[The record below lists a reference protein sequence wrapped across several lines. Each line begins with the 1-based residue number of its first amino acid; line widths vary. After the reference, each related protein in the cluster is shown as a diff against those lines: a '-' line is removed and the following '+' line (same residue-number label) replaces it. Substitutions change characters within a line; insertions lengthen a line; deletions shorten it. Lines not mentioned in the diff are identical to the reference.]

1 MYDCTCCGGETE
13 DEHKIREKQLSSHV
27 AQPLPA
33 LGSGLLMTP
42 TPQCFFS
49 SLFDAIAV
57 SNASPSSPHAF
68 SFTVSP
74 KLKEK
79 AGFAETIKPSELPS
93 LGDLSSQS
101 REVGSAETAA
111 GLSQCLHTLP

>member
-1 MYDCTCCGGETE
+1 MKDVCDCTCCGGETE
-13 DEHKIREKQLSSHV
+13 DEHKVREKQLSSCV

-33 LGSGLLMTP
+33 LGSGVLMTP

-57 SNASPSSPHAF
+57 SNASPSSPHLF
-68 SFTVSP
+68 HFTVSP
-74 KLKEK
+74 KLKEE
-79 AGFAETIKPSELPS
+79 AGFAETREPSELLS

-101 REVGSAETAA
+101 RD
-111 GLSQCLHTLP
+111 GLWRNCSGV